1 MKKTFFQRIAGS
13 AIWRSIFRTGIPDT
27 FLKRSMVMYN
37 SFFLHIFP
45 VKMKRHG
52 LQFSFTFCL
61 GGISCLLF
69 LILTFTGILLMF
81 LYTPSVERAYF
92 DMQAL
97 ALVFN
102 GKILRNLHRW
112 AAHGMVVAVFLH
124 MVRVFYTRSYRP
136 PREFNW
142 VIGIGL
148 LILTLGLSYTGY
160 LLPWDQLAYWG
171 ITVGTTIMSYT
182 PLIGDRIRFFMLG
195 ADEVGHEALL
205 RFYVLHCV
213 VLPFLTGLLMAI
225 HFWRVRK
232 DGGISGP
239 L

>member
-1 MKKTFFQRIAGS
+1 MKKGILQRIS
-13 AIWRSIFRTGIPDT
+13 DSVVWRSIFRTGIPDT
-27 FLKRSMVMYN
+27 DLKRSMFIYHN
-37 SFFLHIFP
+37 FFLHIFP
-45 VKMKRHG
+45 VKIKRHG
-52 LQFSFTFCL
+52 LRFTYTFCL
-61 GGISCLLF
+61 GGISLLLF
-69 LILTFTGILLMF
+69 IILTVTGILLMF
-81 LYTPSVERAYF
+81 LYTPSIERAYF
-92 DMQAL
+92 DMQIL

-112 AAHGMVVAVFLH
+112 SAHGMVVTVFLH

-148 LILTLGLSYTGY
+148 LILTLALSYTGY

-182 PLIGDRIRFFMLG
+182 PFIGNYLRFFLLG

-205 RFYVLHCV
+205 RFYVVHCV
-213 VLPFLTGLLMAI
+213 ELPLIIGVLMVV